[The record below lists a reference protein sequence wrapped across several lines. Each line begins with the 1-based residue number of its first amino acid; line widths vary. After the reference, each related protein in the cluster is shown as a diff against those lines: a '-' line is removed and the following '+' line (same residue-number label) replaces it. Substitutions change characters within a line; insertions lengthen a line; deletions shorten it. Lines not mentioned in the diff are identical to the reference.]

1 MIMCFFNAYIQIK
14 ILIISGS
21 PRPRG
26 NTKIAL
32 DEMVK
37 IFDQEDIESEIEHV
51 GNKDIRGC
59 IACISCK
66 ARLGHCVFDDCINA
80 IDDQKFEEADGL
92 VDGTPDYYGSVNAT
106 LVAFLTRLFYSTP
119 FDKTMKVGAS
129 AVVARR
135 GGISSTYDEIN
146 KFFCYFRNA
155 NCFFTI
161 LEFYSWKRNGRSKS
175 R

>member
-1 MIMCFFNAYIQIK
+1 MIMCFFNAYIKIK

-21 PRPRG
+21 PRPRE

-66 ARLGHCVFDDCINA
+66 ARLGHCVLMI
-80 IDDQKFEEADGL
+80 
-92 VDGTPDYYGSVNAT
+92 VSM
-106 LVAFLTRLFYSTP
+106 RLMIKSLKRQM
-119 FDKTMKVGAS
+119 DLS
-129 AVVARR
+129 
-135 GGISSTYDEIN
+135 
-146 KFFCYFRNA
+146 
-155 NCFFTI
+155 
-161 LEFYSWKRNGRSKS
+161 LEHLIIMALPMRP
-175 R
+175 